1 MTQLKKKIMK
11 NDSAVKSIQESIA
24 KGELIVVVGTGV
36 SISLTN
42 NEYKQLSWTG
52 LIESGFAFG
61 GVKGKIT
68 EAQIESW
75 SDQLHSSDI
84 DDVLSAAEF
93 VGRKL
98 GAPTGELYARW
109 LNESFKRRSSKK

>member
-61 GVKGKIT
+61 GVREKSPRLK
-68 EAQIESW
+68 
-75 SDQLHSSDI
+75 
-84 DDVLSAAEF
+84 LS
-93 VGRKL
+93 L
-98 GAPTGELYARW
+98 GVTNFTRAILMM
-109 LNESFKRRSSKK
+109 S